1 MPKSLYQNWEFAIEV
16 NGFDVALF
24 RKGQEPKIEFEEV
37 AFAPAGS
44 MFDQKEA
51 GHVKFEDITL
61 ENGVLQ
67 GGSDEAAR
75 DWMKSQVDV
84 YAVTGGWPDDYMRKV
99 DVVRY
104 DRAGDESRRW
114 NPHGAWIKTLE
125 YDELVWARHLRR
137 VGRKWRDL
145 CFGRGNA
152 QLIACYLDR
161 LSIGRD
167 GLKTTVRVRS
177 SGSERVGRQK
187 RPRRWATGIL
197 PLRSRRRRAR
207 RGHDPAGAGSGTPS
221 TASAWTR

>member
-24 RKGQEPKIEFEEV
+24 RKGQEPKIELEEV
-37 AFAPAGS
+37 ALAPAGS

-84 YAVTGGWPDDYMRKV
+84 NAVTGGWPDDYMREV

-104 DRAGDESRRW
+104 DRAGAGTHTGRGSRRSS
-114 NPHGAWIKTLE
+114 TTSS
-125 YDELVWARHLRR
+125 
-137 VGRKWRDL
+137 
-145 CFGRGNA
+145 C
-152 QLIACYLDR
+152 
-161 LSIGRD
+161 GRD
-167 GLKTTVRVRS
+167 IRGVWGE
-177 SGSERVGRQK
+177 SG
-187 RPRRWATGIL
+187 GICV
-197 PLRSRRRRAR
+197 
-207 RGHDPAGAGSGTPS
+207 SGG
-221 TASAWTR
+221 